1 MKNEAD
7 ESPSDELLMQQLA
20 TGNDAAFAPLMHRWE
35 KPLRR
40 FLFRIVLNAA
50 DADDLAQEVF
60 VKIYQGRRRFAA
72 GSRFSPWIFSIA
84 ANLAK
89 NRLRWRRVRRLVS
102 LDAPAGGERDA
113 DSSPRDQADPQ
124 AASSADWAL
133 NQERAAAVRAA
144 IAKLP
149 VDLRTALVLFEFEE
163 QSHADIAAALGCT
176 PKAVEN
182 RLYRAR
188 AALREHLGRW
198 LATQ

>member
-20 TGNDAAFAPLMHRWE
+20 TGNDAVFAPLMHRWE

-102 LDAPAGGERDA
+102 LDAPGGGERDA
-113 DSSPRDQADPQ
+113 DSSPPDQADPQ
-124 AASSADWAL
+124 AASSADRAL